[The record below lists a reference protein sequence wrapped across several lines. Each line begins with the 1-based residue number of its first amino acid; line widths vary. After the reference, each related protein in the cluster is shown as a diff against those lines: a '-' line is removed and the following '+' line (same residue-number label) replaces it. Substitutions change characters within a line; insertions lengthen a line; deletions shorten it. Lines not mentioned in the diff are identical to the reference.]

1 MREIKAAVVYSR
13 LGELSLPVQI
23 NCDVIYDDGLV
34 LLDQFGV
41 TLRHYYFPLATK
53 KFVPYGDIRAVDTA
67 VLGNWNGRWRLWGA
81 STTDQWLPLDVL
93 RPKKDTAVVLTIR
106 RISPV
111 FTPDD
116 PELVA
121 RLIRERITASA

>member
-1 MREIKAAVVYSR
+1 M
-13 LGELSLPVQI
+13 QI
-23 NCDVIYDDGLV
+23 NRDVIYDDGLV
-34 LLDQFGV
+34 LLDESGV
-41 TLRHYYFPLATK
+41 TLRRYHFPLAIR
-53 KFVPYGDIRAVDTA
+53 KFVPYDKIRAVDTA

-81 STTDQWLPLDVL
+81 STTDQWFPLDVM

-111 FTPDD
+111 FTPGD

-121 RLIRERITASA
+121 HLIRERITAPTSRAQT

>member
-1 MREIKAAVVYSR
+1 MRNKGDS
-13 LGELSLPVQI
+13 
-23 NCDVIYDDGLV
+23 IYDDGLV
-34 LLDQFGV
+34 RLDDAGV
-41 TLRHYYFPLATK
+41 TLRHYYFPFATK
-53 KFVPYGDIRAVDTA
+53 KFVPYHRIRAVDTA

-81 STTDQWLPLDVL
+81 PWIDQWLPLDVM

-106 RISPV
+106 HISPI

-121 RLIRERITASA
+121 GLIRERIVPSA

>member
-1 MREIKAAVVYSR
+1 MRTNR
-13 LGELSLPVQI
+13 
-23 NCDVIYDDGLV
+23 DVIYDDGLV
-34 LLDQFGV
+34 RLDEAGV
-41 TLRHYYFPLATK
+41 TLRYYYFPFATK
-53 KFVPYGDIRAVDTA
+53 KLVPYGRIRAVDTA

-81 STTDQWLPLDVL
+81 SWIDQWLPLDVT

-116 PELVA
+116 PESVA
-121 RLIRERITASA
+121 HLIRERMTARQ

>member
-1 MREIKAAVVYSR
+1 MASRSVRSGRQGLLELEFRER
-13 LGELSLPVQI
+13 
-23 NCDVIYDDGLV
+23 
-34 LLDQFGV
+34 
-41 TLRHYYFPLATK
+41 T
-53 KFVPYGDIRAVDTA
+53 
-67 VLGNWNGRWRLWGA
+67 WRLWGA
-81 STTDQWLPLDVL
+81 STIDQWLPLDVM

-121 RLIRERITASA
+121 RLIRERMTAPTSRAQA

>member
-1 MREIKAAVVYSR
+1 MRTTSTAH
-13 LGELSLPVQI
+13 
-23 NCDVIYDDGLV
+23 YDDGLV
-34 LLDQFGV
+34 RVDDSGV
-41 TLRHYYFPLATK
+41 TLRHYYFPFGIE
-53 KFVPYGDIRAVDTA
+53 KFVPYCDIRAVDTA

-81 STTDQWLPLDVL
+81 STTDQWLPLDVM

-121 RLIRERITASA
+121 RLIRERITAPA

>member
-1 MREIKAAVVYSR
+1 MTVARPCRAGLPLTMRTTSTVH
-13 LGELSLPVQI
+13 
-23 NCDVIYDDGLV
+23 YDDGLV
-34 LLDQFGV
+34 RVDDSGV
-41 TLRHYYFPLATK
+41 TLRHYYFPFAIE
-53 KFVPYGDIRAVDTA
+53 KFVPYCDIRAVDTA

-81 STTDQWLPLDVL
+81 STTDQWLPLDVM

-121 RLIRERITASA
+121 RLIRERITAPA

>member
-1 MREIKAAVVYSR
+1 MHYRD
-13 LGELSLPVQI
+13 PQI
-23 NCDVIYDDGLV
+23 T
-34 LLDQFGV
+34 LDQTGLR
-41 TLRHYYFPLATK
+41 LRHYYFPLATK
-53 KFVPYGDIRAVDTA
+53 KFVPYDRIRAVDTA

-81 STTDQWLPLDVL
+81 STDDQWLPLDVM

-121 RLIRERITASA
+121 HLIRERMTARQ

>member
-1 MREIKAAVVYSR
+1 MRTNR
-13 LGELSLPVQI
+13 
-23 NCDVIYDDGLV
+23 DVIYDDGLV
-34 LLDQFGV
+34 RLDEAGV
-41 TLRHYYFPLATK
+41 TLRYYYFPFATK
-53 KFVPYGDIRAVDTA
+53 KFVPYDRIRAVDTA

-81 STTDQWLPLDVL
+81 PWIDQWLPLDVM

-116 PELVA
+116 PESVA
-121 RLIRERITASA
+121 HLIRERMTARQ